1 MPLYKRDF
9 FPLLFTI
16 SRFVIAKIPENAER
30 ERERE
35 FLSIFSILV
44 KSERA
49 SSDLFPIVAS
59 GGPPPRATSFTPFG
73 GRFSPPTLG
82 FIDPLYIYLLCRGP
96 LCDGRHEWKGPRRW
110 CTSADLSPSPSLSLP
125 WLYLTSIIKINRPIS
140 YVKYYPRARL
150 NILSLS
156 TLPPTLPSFFPP
168 AYPRGRGGQKAAE
181 GNRSRE
187 RHAIRFCFVA
197 CSSSRLSLGI
207 SSFRTP
213 RGWGSNIVAVD
224 MRSFCHSCH
233 IFSSY
238 ELKFPNLNLTFP
250 S

>member
-1 MPLYKRDF
+1 M
-9 FPLLFTI
+9 
-16 SRFVIAKIPENAER
+16 
-30 ERERE
+30 
-35 FLSIFSILV
+35 V

-96 LCDGRHEWKGPRRW
+96 LCDGRHEWKGPRR
-110 CTSADLSPSPSLSLP
+110 CTSADLSLSLSLSLP

-156 TLPPTLPSFFPP
+156 TLPPTLPSFFSP
-168 AYPRGRGGQKAAE
+168 ASTGKGRTKSGGRKSVEGAARDSVLLRRVLLLVSPLE
-181 GNRSRE
+181 
-187 RHAIRFCFVA
+187 
-197 CSSSRLSLGI
+197 
-207 SSFRTP
+207 FRAFEL
-213 RGWGSNIVAVD
+213 RGWGSNIVAVN
-224 MRSFCHSCH
+224 MRSSCDSTY
-233 IFSSY
+233 IFSFLSFS
-238 ELKFPNLNLTFP
+238 FPFDFKVPFGFLP
-250 S
+250 D